1 MAKLPFLLV
10 LFICYGS
17 TTSTKDQFGRDVKAC
32 AFGGKYNLNTLAVA
46 TFKISNLDEEKSFAL
61 NIFVFPENIVQSA

>member
-17 TTSTKDQFGRDVKAC
+17 TTSIKDQFGRDFKAC
-32 AFGGKYNLNTLAVA
+32 TFGGKYNLNISVA
-46 TFKISNLDEEKSFAL
+46 TFKISLSWMKKRVS
-61 NIFVFPENIVQSA
+61 V